1 MSNSVDRRA
10 ICRGIGDDDSF
21 CAFSSDTDRTRFL
34 PMSPE
39 TTEWTLEQAQLRH
52 SAEERIFLAELSE
65 MIPNDLRIALLLDLL
80 RVFGNAVAIALAEIN
95 L

>member
-1 MSNSVDRRA
+1 MALVMITPSALSVP
-10 ICRGIGDDDSF
+10 
-21 CAFSSDTDRTRFL
+21 TLTEHVFL

-39 TTEWTLEQAQLRH
+39 TTAWTLEQAQLRH
-52 SAEERIFLAELSE
+52 SAEECILAELGE

-80 RVFGNAVAIALAEIN
+80 RVFGNAVAIALVEIN